1 MLSIGLFDW
10 IPSGGPSLHAGTLAT
25 LPPPHE
31 LTLPTKP
38 YRAYGVIV
46 TIPTVG
52 SSRLELSYLTLN
64 DRGSA
69 PAPTDLGLFG
79 GTIPQGEPL
88 SMAYSL
94 RHLKASWN
102 YLSFPNPP
110 DAKFRVKTLWEFH
123 YMQIKPT
130 VTETVTAPDQP
141 LAGSQRIMLPAVGL
155 GIEYVASKH
164 FRLELRG
171 SGMAFPHRSAIGD
184 AEGTAVVRVRP
195 YRNLRRR
202 EIPAFQDFSQERH
215 LYQRHA
221 VGAGRRCAMGIQIAQ
236 RTL

>member
-10 IPSGGPSLHAGTLAT
+10 IPSGGPSLHAGTLAI

-38 YRAYGVIV
+38 YRAYGVMV

-79 GTIPQGEPL
+79 GTILQGEPL

-102 YLSFPNPP
+102 YLTYPNPP
-110 DAKFRVKTLWEFH
+110 DAKLRIKTLWEFH

-130 VTETVTAPDQP
+130 VTATVTAPDQP
-141 LAGSQRIMLPAVGL
+141 LAGSQRILLPAVGL

-184 AEGTAVVRVRP
+184 AEGNGGRP
-195 YRNLRRR
+195 PGPSRNLRGR

-221 VGAGRRCAMGIQIAQ
+221 VGAGRRRAVGIPIAE